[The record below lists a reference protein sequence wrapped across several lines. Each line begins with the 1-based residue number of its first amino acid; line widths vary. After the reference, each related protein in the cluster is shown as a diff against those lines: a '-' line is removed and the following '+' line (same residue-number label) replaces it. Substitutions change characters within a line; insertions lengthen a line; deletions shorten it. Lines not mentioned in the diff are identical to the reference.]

1 MKLAYPYPSSL
12 RNRFGGVGQV
22 AGLIKEKKN
31 ILLCGLTTSYRQD
44 SIFGLSGK
52 GVRIYRQ
59 LVIVSIR
66 QLFFEV

>member
-1 MKLAYPYPSSL
+1 VPGAKPCP
-12 RNRFGGVGQV
+12 QV

-31 ILLCGLTTSYRQD
+31 IPMCGLTTSYRQD
-44 SIFGLSGK
+44 SIFQLFGT

-66 QLFFEV
+66 